1 MDDSHHEINYKK
13 SPFVLYDKFFNSKI
27 CDRILKFAEIQQYK
41 KYNDRKS
48 RFEYIILNDSYDYK
62 DLKWITNPLTDL
74 IEESNDINFQL
85 DVTSLRF
92 LSLYKFHIDD
102 ELYWHHDCDWWFN
115 SLPYDKKLTL
125 LISLSDESEY
135 EGGEIGEFMS
145 TVPLPREHYSKGSV
159 TIIPSYYYYC
169 YHKITQGI
177 KKLLVC
183 NVIGPKF
190 R

>member
-85 DVTSLRF
+85 DITSLRF

-135 EGGEIGEFMS
+135 DGGEIGEFMS

-159 TIIPSYYYYC
+159 TIIPSYYYTFILYK
-169 YHKITQGI
+169 KI
-177 KKLLVC
+177 
-183 NVIGPKF
+183 F
-190 R
+190 